1 MANDLKELTDFAN
14 EVRDLLLGKY
24 DDVEVQKVVKNHDE
38 ILVGVTVRTKNNRA
52 PDGEDRYAVRSTCF
66 LAEDRNTIVLQED
79 SFIAM
84 EAALQIR
91 IDSAVKE
98 QVEALYRNL
107 GTSFAEAVRMFA
119 QQSLQEGGMPFRP
132 SLRAWDD
139 MSEAEI
145 SEKLSRSSEDIAAG
159 RISAQCD
166 MDAQVK
172 KLIQS
177 RVAKI

>member
-1 MANDLKELTDFAN
+1 MAMDAT
-14 EVRDLLLGKY
+14 
-24 DDVEVQKVVKNHDE
+24 
-38 ILVGVTVRTKNNRA
+38 
-52 PDGEDRYAVRSTCF
+52 
-66 LAEDRNTIVLQED
+66 
-79 SFIAM
+79 
-84 EAALQIR
+84 LQIR

-166 MDAQVK
+166 MDAKVKELLQVVP
-172 KLIQS
+172 Q
-177 RVAKI
+177 RYKIFYTSTAERDITEKPMYIMQQYRDTVLAERCDNAFALCYRRI

>member
-1 MANDLKELTDFAN
+1 MQHLRSALT
-14 EVRDLLLGKY
+14 
-24 DDVEVQKVVKNHDE
+24 VQ
-38 ILVGVTVRTKNNRA
+38 
-52 PDGEDRYAVRSTCF
+52 
-66 LAEDRNTIVLQED
+66 
-79 SFIAM
+79 
-84 EAALQIR
+84 
-91 IDSAVKE
+91 E
-98 QVEALYRNL
+98 QVEALYRSL

-145 SEKLSRSSEDIAAG
+145 SEKLLRSSEDIAAG

-172 KLIQS
+172 ELLHS
-177 RVAKI
+177 RASKI

>member
-1 MANDLKELTDFAN
+1 MAMDAT
-14 EVRDLLLGKY
+14 
-24 DDVEVQKVVKNHDE
+24 
-38 ILVGVTVRTKNNRA
+38 
-52 PDGEDRYAVRSTCF
+52 
-66 LAEDRNTIVLQED
+66 
-79 SFIAM
+79 
-84 EAALQIR
+84 LQIR

-98 QVEALYRNL
+98 QVEALYRSM

-119 QQSLQEGGMPFRP
+119 QQSLQEGGMPFQP

-139 MSEAEI
+139 MSETEI

-172 KLIQS
+172 KLLRS
-177 RVAKI
+177 RAAKI

>member
-1 MANDLKELTDFAN
+1 M
-14 EVRDLLLGKY
+14 
-24 DDVEVQKVVKNHDE
+24 Q
-38 ILVGVTVRTKNNRA
+38 
-52 PDGEDRYAVRSTCF
+52 
-66 LAEDRNTIVLQED
+66 
-79 SFIAM
+79 
-84 EAALQIR
+84 
-91 IDSAVKE
+91 E
-98 QVEALYRNL
+98 QVEALYRSL
-107 GTSFAEAVRMFA
+107 GTSFAEAVRMFV
-119 QQSLQEGGMPFRP
+119 QQSLQKGGMPFRP

-145 SEKLSRSSEDIAAG
+145 SEKLSHSSEDIAVG

>member
-1 MANDLKELTDFAN
+1 MAMDAT
-14 EVRDLLLGKY
+14 
-24 DDVEVQKVVKNHDE
+24 
-38 ILVGVTVRTKNNRA
+38 
-52 PDGEDRYAVRSTCF
+52 
-66 LAEDRNTIVLQED
+66 
-79 SFIAM
+79 
-84 EAALQIR
+84 LQIR

-98 QVEALYRNL
+98 QVEALYRSL

-139 MSEAEI
+139 MSETEI

-166 MDAQVK
+166 MDAKVK
-172 KLIQS
+172 KLDSESCRKEIRYFIPQQPS
-177 RVAKI
+177 GILRKSLCTYACSIGIRIWQNGVTTPFALCYRRI

>member
-1 MANDLKELTDFAN
+1 MLWRQHLRSALT
-14 EVRDLLLGKY
+14 
-24 DDVEVQKVVKNHDE
+24 VQ
-38 ILVGVTVRTKNNRA
+38 
-52 PDGEDRYAVRSTCF
+52 
-66 LAEDRNTIVLQED
+66 
-79 SFIAM
+79 
-84 EAALQIR
+84 
-91 IDSAVKE
+91 E

-139 MSEAEI
+139 MSETEI

-172 KLIQS
+172 ELIQS
-177 RVAKI
+177 RAAKI

>member
-1 MANDLKELTDFAN
+1 MTHKEN
-14 EVRDLLLGKY
+14 
-24 DDVEVQKVVKNHDE
+24 
-38 ILVGVTVRTKNNRA
+38 
-52 PDGEDRYAVRSTCF
+52 C
-66 LAEDRNTIVLQED
+66 NTIVLQED
-79 SFIAM
+79 DFMAM
-84 EAALQIR
+84 DATLQIR

-145 SEKLSRSSEDIAAG
+145 SEKLSRSSENIAAG

-172 KLIQS
+172 ELLQS
-177 RVAKI
+177 RAAKI

>member
-1 MANDLKELTDFAN
+1 MAMDAT
-14 EVRDLLLGKY
+14 
-24 DDVEVQKVVKNHDE
+24 
-38 ILVGVTVRTKNNRA
+38 
-52 PDGEDRYAVRSTCF
+52 
-66 LAEDRNTIVLQED
+66 
-79 SFIAM
+79 
-84 EAALQIR
+84 LQIR

-159 RISAQCD
+159 RISTQCD
-166 MDAQVK
+166 MDAKVK
-172 KLIQS
+172 ELLQS
-177 RVAKI
+177 RAAKR

>member
-1 MANDLKELTDFAN
+1 MLWRQHLRSALT
-14 EVRDLLLGKY
+14 
-24 DDVEVQKVVKNHDE
+24 VQ
-38 ILVGVTVRTKNNRA
+38 
-52 PDGEDRYAVRSTCF
+52 
-66 LAEDRNTIVLQED
+66 
-79 SFIAM
+79 
-84 EAALQIR
+84 
-91 IDSAVKE
+91 E

-159 RISAQCD
+159 RSSAQCD

-172 KLIQS
+172 ELIQS
-177 RVAKI
+177 RAAKI

>member
-1 MANDLKELTDFAN
+1 MAMDAT
-14 EVRDLLLGKY
+14 
-24 DDVEVQKVVKNHDE
+24 
-38 ILVGVTVRTKNNRA
+38 
-52 PDGEDRYAVRSTCF
+52 
-66 LAEDRNTIVLQED
+66 
-79 SFIAM
+79 
-84 EAALQIR
+84 LQIR

-98 QVEALYRNL
+98 QVEALYRSL

-139 MSEAEI
+139 MGEAEI
-145 SEKLSRSSEDIAAG
+145 SEKLLRSSEDIAAG

-172 KLIQS
+172 ELLRS
-177 RVAKI
+177 RAAKI

>member
-1 MANDLKELTDFAN
+1 MLWRQHLRSALT
-14 EVRDLLLGKY
+14 
-24 DDVEVQKVVKNHDE
+24 VQ
-38 ILVGVTVRTKNNRA
+38 
-52 PDGEDRYAVRSTCF
+52 
-66 LAEDRNTIVLQED
+66 
-79 SFIAM
+79 
-84 EAALQIR
+84 
-91 IDSAVKE
+91 E

-159 RISAQCD
+159 RISAQCE

-172 KLIQS
+172 ELIQS
-177 RVAKI
+177 RAAKI